1 MSDIEPIYMHF
12 REFFEWYPKFIG
24 GVVKTS
30 FCVRFAERRFR
41 MELLNEA
48 LQFRFVFL
56 KIERKEVKGRAS
68 TRQFFGIIVIVM
80 ALSLRSGDFSK

>member
-1 MSDIEPIYMHF
+1 LSDSDIY
-12 REFFEWYPKFIG
+12 RG
-24 GVVKTS
+24 GGKNIIM
-30 FCVRFAERRFR
+30 CRFAERRFR
-41 MELLNEA
+41 MELLNVNIA
-48 LQFRFVFL
+48 VSYRSLL